1 MISCMRIGIEPGCT
15 KTELIALGDEG
26 LERRGAAVGNA
37 ACQAVMADYCARL
50 ALAGVINILDPD
62 AIVPGGGLS
71 NMDIV
76 YEAVPAQ
83 WR

>member
-1 MISCMRIGIEPGCT
+1 MRIGIEPGST
-15 KTELIALGDEG
+15 KTELI
-26 LERRGAAVGNA
+26 
-37 ACQAVMADYCARL
+37 

-76 YEAVPAQ
+76 YGAVPAQ